1 MSDDR
6 FTSIDTITIAA
17 VMRALQTVLDA
28 YQTEQ
33 PDPRAFR
40 DLETRV
46 MAEIKALDTGDFE
59 YEEQA
64 EGLAEGL
71 LLTRSVFRYA
81 QQARLL
87 QPTPKPDAV
96 PAPASEK
103 SLLQGT
109 RS

>member
-1 MSDDR
+1 MSHDR
-6 FTSIDTITIAA
+6 FTSVDTITIAA

-28 YQTEQ
+28 FQTEQ

-46 MAEIKALDTGDFE
+46 MAEIKALDTGDFK

-71 LLTRSVFRYA
+71 LLTRSVFRFA
-81 QQARLL
+81 QQERLAR
-87 QPTPKPDAV
+87 PVPKPDLI
-96 PAPASEK
+96 PAP
-103 SLLQGT
+103 
-109 RS
+109 